1 VSRTAGPTLLSLLE
15 AFFRSYLV
23 QARGASEHTIRAYR
37 DTLRLLFKFL
47 AERRGGQVADLTLDD
62 LHVDAVLAFLS
73 HLEGA
78 RANSIASRNIRLAAI
93 RSFFRHLLEHDLSR
107 AGQYQRV
114 LSLPNK
120 RAPVGAAQYLE
131 PQDVKQLLA
140 QPDRSTVAGCRDH
153 ALMLFLYNTGARISE
168 ALGVR
173 VDHLSLTSPRQV
185 RLFGKGSKE
194 RFCPLWR
201 ETAEAVGELP
211 AVREGRTGDRVFC
224 NRAGKGLT
232 RDGVA
237 YLLRKYTTMAAR
249 KAPGLRRRR
258 ITPHVLRHS
267 CAVALLQAG
276 VDITVIRD
284 YLGHASIA
292 TTSRYVATNL
302 KMKRDALEQFWSQSG
317 LAPTRA
323 RPWAPQ
329 PDVLAFLASV

>member
-1 VSRTAGPTLLSLLE
+1 VSRATSATLLPLVE

-23 QARGASEHTIRAYR
+23 QTRGASAHTIRAYR

-47 AERRGGQVADLTLDD
+47 AERRGGKVADLTLDD

-78 RANSIASRNIRLAAI
+78 RANSVASRNVRLAAI
-93 RSFFRHLLEHDLSR
+93 RSFSRHLVEHDLPR

-120 RAPVGAAQYLE
+120 RTPLRAARYLE

-140 QPDRSTVAGCRDH
+140 QPDRSTAAGCRDH

-173 VDHLSLTSPRQV
+173 VEHLSLPTPRQV

-194 RFCPLWR
+194 RLCPLWR
-201 ETAEAVGELP
+201 ETVEALGALP
-211 AVREGRTGDRVFC
+211 AVREGRSGDRVFC
-224 NRAGKGLT
+224 NRAGAALT

-237 YLLRKYTTMAAR
+237 YLLRKYTMMAAR
-249 KAPGLRRRR
+249 ASPALRRRR
-258 ITPHVLRHS
+258 VTPHVLRHS

-302 KMKRDALEQFWSQSG
+302 NMKLDALDRFWSQSG

-323 RPWAPQ
+323 RPWAPR
-329 PDVLAFLASV
+329 PDVLAFLASI

>member
-1 VSRTAGPTLLSLLE
+1 MSRTASATLLSLVE
-15 AFFRSYLV
+15 AFFRSYFI
-23 QARGASEHTIRAYR
+23 QTRGASAHTVRAYR

-47 AERRGGQVADLTLDD
+47 AERRGGKVAELTLDD

-73 HLEGA
+73 HLEGT
-78 RANSIASRNIRLAAI
+78 RANSIASRNVRLAAI
-93 RSFFRHLLEHDLSR
+93 RSFFRHLIEHDLPR

-120 RAPVGAAQYLE
+120 RAQLHAAQYLE

-140 QPDRSTVAGCRDH
+140 QPDRSTAAGRRDH
-153 ALMLFLYNTGARISE
+153 ALILFLYNTGARVSE

-173 VDHLSLTSPRQV
+173 IEHLSLASPRQV
-185 RLFGKGSKE
+185 RLFGKGRKE
-194 RFCPLWR
+194 RVCPLWR
-201 ETAEAVGELP
+201 ETAAALGELP
-211 AVREGRTGDRVFC
+211 AVREGRSNERVFC
-224 NRAGKGLT
+224 NRAGAALT
-232 RDGVA
+232 RDGAA
-237 YLLRKYTTMAAR
+237 YLLRKYAMMAAR
-249 KAPGLRRRR
+249 ASPALRHRR

-317 LAPTRA
+317 LGTTRA
-323 RPWAPQ
+323 RPWTPR

>member
-1 VSRTAGPTLLSLLE
+1 MSRTASATLLSLVE

-23 QARGASEHTIRAYR
+23 QTRGASAHTIRAYR
-37 DTLRLLFKFL
+37 DTLRLLFRFL
-47 AERRGGQVADLTLDD
+47 AERRGCKVAELSLDD
-62 LHVDAVLAFLS
+62 LHVEAILAFLS
-73 HLEGA
+73 HLEGS
-78 RANSIASRNIRLAAI
+78 RANSIASRNIRLAEI
-93 RSFFRHLLEHDLSR
+93 RSFFRHLVEHDLPR

-120 RAPVGAAQYLE
+120 RAAVRAAQYLE
-131 PQDVKQLLA
+131 PQDVKHLLA
-140 QPDRSTVAGCRDH
+140 QPDRSTAAGCRDH

-173 VDHLSLTSPRQV
+173 VNDLSLASPRQV

-194 RFCPLWR
+194 RVCPLWR
-201 ETAEAVGELP
+201 ETAQALAQLP
-211 AVREGRTGDRVFC
+211 AVHEGRSSERVFC
-224 NRAGKGLT
+224 NRAGTALT
-232 RDGVA
+232 RDGAA

-249 KAPGLRRRR
+249 ASPALRRRR
-258 ITPHVLRHS
+258 VTPHVLRHS

-317 LAPTRA
+317 LVPTRA
-323 RPWAPQ
+323 RQWTPR
-329 PDVLAFLASV
+329 PDVLAFLASI

>member
-1 VSRTAGPTLLSLLE
+1 MSRATSATLLPLVE
-15 AFFRSYLV
+15 AFFRSYLI
-23 QARGASEHTIRAYR
+23 QTRGASAHTIRAYR

-47 AERRGGQVADLTLDD
+47 AERRGGKVADLTLDD

-78 RANSIASRNIRLAAI
+78 RANSVASRNVRLAAI
-93 RSFFRHLLEHDLSR
+93 RSFFRHLVEHDLSR

-120 RAPVGAAQYLE
+120 RACLRAAQYLE

-153 ALMLFLYNTGARISE
+153 ALILFLYNTGARVSE

-173 VDHLSLTSPRQV
+173 VEHLSLASPRQV

-194 RFCPLWR
+194 RVCPLWR
-201 ETAEAVGELP
+201 ETAEALGELP
-211 AVREGRTGDRVFC
+211 AVRAGRSSDRVFC
-224 NRAGKGLT
+224 NRAGAALT

-237 YLLRKYTTMAAR
+237 YLLRKYTTIVAR
-249 KAPGLRRRR
+249 ASPALRRRR

-284 YLGHASIA
+284 YLGHASVA

-317 LAPTRA
+317 LVPTRA
-323 RPWAPQ
+323 RPWTPR

>member
-1 VSRTAGPTLLSLLE
+1 MSRTGGATLLSLVE
-15 AFFRSYLV
+15 AYFRSYLV
-23 QARGASEHTIRAYR
+23 QTRGASPHTIRAYR

-47 AERRGGQVADLTLDD
+47 AERRGCAVAALGLDD

-78 RANSIASRNIRLAAI
+78 RRNSVASRNIRLAAI
-93 RSFFRHLLEHDLSR
+93 RNFFRHLVEHDLLR

-120 RAPVGAAQYLE
+120 RAHLGTAQYFE
-131 PQDVKQLLA
+131 PQEVKLLLA
-140 QPDRSTVAGCRDH
+140 EADRSTPHGRRDH

-173 VDHLSLTSPRQV
+173 VEHLSLTSPRHV

-194 RFCPLWR
+194 RLCPLWR
-201 ETAEAVGELP
+201 ETAEAL
-211 AVREGRTGDRVFC
+211 AALRTVREGHADQRVFC
-224 NRAGKGLT
+224 NRKGAGLT
-232 RDGVA
+232 RDGAA
-237 YLLRKYTTMAAR
+237 YLLRKYMALAAR
-249 KAPGLRRRR
+249 TSPALRRRR
-258 ITPHVLRHS
+258 IAPHVLRHS

-284 YLGHASIA
+284 YLGHATIA

-302 KMKRDALEQFWSQSG
+302 QMKRDALEQFWDQSG
-317 LAPTRA
+317 LASTHT
-323 RPWAPQ
+323 RPWRPK
-329 PDVLAFLASV
+329 PDVLAYLASV